1 VNQELR
7 HQVASILEQSEIE
20 IGLSLGGGL
29 RGISQSTWQKIS
41 ERMEPSDA
49 GKGLFLLRVASVELR
64 LRDGC
69 VLSGSEVRQLL
80 HLCGGFAPL
89 YVLNRVS

>member
-1 VNQELR
+1 MSKGQR
-7 HQVASILEQSEIE
+7 RQVESILARSEIE

-41 ERMEPSDA
+41 ARMEPS
-49 GKGLFLLRVASVELR
+49 GVGSGLFHLRVANVELH
-64 LRDGC
+64 LLDGC
-69 VLSGSEVRQLL
+69 CLSGLEVRQLL

-89 YVLNRVS
+89 YVYDPEN

>member
-1 VNQELR
+1 MSKAQRLLAESIW
-7 HQVASILEQSEIE
+7 ASAEIE
-20 IGLSLGGGL
+20 IGLSLGDGL

-41 ERMEPSDA
+41 GRMEPSEV
-49 GKGLFLLRVASVELR
+49 GKGLFHLRVANVELR
-64 LRDGC
+64 LADGC

-89 YVLNRVS
+89 YVLDPEN